1 MKITNVFVGTVGQDP
16 RSGAFEDGRHWAN
29 VRIAVNHDYFNG
41 ATGEVVNRG
50 VSWFDVSAYG
60 ALARNLAFSVRKGD
74 SIIVVGELRMRD
86 WEKDGR
92 TGTSGT
98 IVADVVGPNLLF
110 GVSRYTRSSALNP
123 DTPEPEEGDG
133 SGGTRESRR
142 NGAWGKLGAPTSDRS
157 PAPGGGSSGA
167 ASTPSPVAGPSG
179 GATGGMSDVDGSGE
193 GLEPRDDVELGERAE
208 AGVEDEPL
216 AKVPADAPF

>member
-1 MKITNVFVGTVGQDP
+1 MKITNVFIGTVGQDP
-16 RSGAFEDGRHWAN
+16 RSGAFDDGRSWAN

-86 WEKDGR
+86 WEKEGR

-98 IVADVVGPNLLF
+98 IIADVVGPNLLF
-110 GVSRYTRSSALNP
+110 GVSKYMRSSAL
-123 DTPEPEEGDG
+123 TPERPDPDAGEG
-133 SGGTRESRR
+133 SGA
-142 NGAWGKLGAPTSDRS
+142 NGADGRSAGWGKLGAPAGGRGSAAGNGISGSDTAPPPVGESDSTGSVPTPEPDGETSGD
-157 PAPGGGSSGA
+157 
-167 ASTPSPVAGPSG
+167 
-179 GATGGMSDVDGSGE
+179 
-193 GLEPRDDVELGERAE
+193 
-208 AGVEDEPL
+208 GVEDQAVAKEP
-216 AKVPADAPF
+216 AEAPF

>member
-1 MKITNVFVGTVGQDP
+1 MKITNVFIGTAGQDP
-16 RSGAFEDGRHWAN
+16 RSGAFDDGRSWAN

-98 IVADVVGPNLLF
+98 IIADVVGPNLLF
-110 GVSRYTRSSALNP
+110 GVSKYMRSSALIP
-123 DTPEPEEGDG
+123 DTPDPEAGDG
-133 SGGTRESRR
+133 SGTSGADRR
-142 NGAWGKLGAPTSDRS
+142 NGAWGKLGAPAEARGTAS
-157 PAPGGGSSGA
+157 GGGFSESATVPPPAVETDSTESTSTADLDGEASGSDADEGA
-167 ASTPSPVAGPSG
+167 AAK
-179 GATGGMSDVDGSGE
+179 
-193 GLEPRDDVELGERAE
+193 EPAE
-208 AGVEDEPL
+208 A
-216 AKVPADAPF
+216 PF

>member
-16 RSGAFEDGRHWAN
+16 RSGALEDGRAWAN
-29 VRIAVNHDYFNG
+29 VRIAVNHDYFNS

-74 SIIVVGELRMRD
+74 SIIVVGQLRMRD

-98 IVADVVGPNLLF
+98 IIADVVGSNLLF
-110 GVSRYTRSSALNP
+110 GVSKYTRSSALAP
-123 DTPEPEEGDG
+123 DTQEAETGDG
-133 SGGTRESRR
+133 SDANGADGR
-142 NGAWGKLGAPTSDRS
+142 NGG
-157 PAPGGGSSGA
+157 
-167 ASTPSPVAGPSG
+167 
-179 GATGGMSDVDGSGE
+179 
-193 GLEPRDDVELGERAE
+193 
-208 AGVEDEPL
+208 
-216 AKVPADAPF
+216 

>member
-16 RSGAFEDGRHWAN
+16 RSGAFDDGRAWAN

-41 ATGEVVNRG
+41 ATGEVVSRG

-60 ALARNLAFSVRKGD
+60 ALARNVAFSVRKGE

-86 WEKDGR
+86 WEKEGR

-110 GVSRYTRSSALNP
+110 GVTKYTRSSALNP
-123 DTPEPEEGDG
+123 EPVDQASDG
-133 SGGTRESRR
+133 SGGTGADQQIGTGSSEEESDPAPNV
-142 NGAWGKLGAPTSDRS
+142 NGAGHSTDDARQKATAGAP
-157 PAPGGGSSGA
+157 
-167 ASTPSPVAGPSG
+167 
-179 GATGGMSDVDGSGE
+179 
-193 GLEPRDDVELGERAE
+193 
-208 AGVEDEPL
+208 
-216 AKVPADAPF
+216 F